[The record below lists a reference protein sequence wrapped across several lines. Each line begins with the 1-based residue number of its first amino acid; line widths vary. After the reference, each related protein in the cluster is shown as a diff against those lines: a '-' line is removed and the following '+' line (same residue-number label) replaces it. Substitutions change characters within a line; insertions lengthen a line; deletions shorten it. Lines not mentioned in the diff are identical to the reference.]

1 MSRNRLLLN
10 LAQRYPVQVLWTIV
24 LGFSGALFNGISTAL
39 IVPVVL
45 SLLGQDLN
53 LGDAPPFLKMLL
65 TPFDGVPQRYRI
77 VLMTGAIV
85 VAIALKNLTTYAN
98 SLTGGSLK
106 RRLASD
112 LREDALHML
121 LRVDL
126 DFFYK
131 TGVGDLINRVNNE
144 IGRAANAL
152 SSALRILISAIT
164 VLIFVGLL
172 LAMSWKLTVVASL
185 LLSLVVALNQF
196 YIFRSKTFGRQLS
209 QASKEYSIRLTESLT
224 GIRLIKE
231 SVSEVR
237 EYDILSR
244 LIRWREKLEF
254 QSQANSAAIAPVSE
268 MAGIIALLGIVL
280 CGRFFFS
287 EQLDAVSAVLLTY
300 LVVLFRL
307 LPVLS
312 QLNSAR
318 SQFANLAAS
327 LDVVADFL
335 KRSDKPF
342 MADGTM
348 PFDTVH
354 HQITFE
360 GLSFTYP
367 GSDRPSL
374 QDINLTLPRGTTLAL
389 VGESGAGKSTLA
401 DLLPRFYD
409 PDQGQI
415 KIDGRDIRQF
425 NLASLRHAIG
435 VVSQESFLFNDTVR
449 NNVAYARPNATDDEV
464 IDALKRANAYEFVMD
479 MPQGIDT
486 QIGDRGVLL
495 SGGQR
500 QRLAIARALVKNAPI
515 LILDE
520 ATSALDTV
528 SERLVQSAIDD
539 LSRDR
544 TSVVIAHRLSTIQG
558 AEQIVVLD
566 QGRIV
571 EVGTHK
577 DLLEKGGYYA
587 HLHSVQ
593 FSEALAAAM
602 AEEAEAQAKAGES
615 VSKTSYTIRNSLNS
629 MIGALGLLSDDVVD
643 DTQEQ
648 QELIRSAHGC
658 ALDLLKALESLETYP
673 LRNSSRNP

>member
-77 VLMTGAIV
+77 VVMTGAIV

-577 DLLEKGGYYA
+577 NLLEKGGYYA